1 MGDMVWLEECLKQ
14 AKQMGASEV
23 HLIEGRPVRYRV
35 DGELQKGTEE
45 KLPETAVR
53 DWLNDT
59 LTETQKVAYKEDGEL
74 TFTVTK
80 DGLFRMRV
88 QAYRQSAGHAA
99 SLHLLPLCPP
109 TTEELLIPEKIRALL
124 QQKRGLFL
132 IAGASG
138 AGKTTTMAAL
148 TGALLKESGKKITVL
163 EENTEYLYPTEQED
177 GENTSLLVQR
187 ETASHTKTM
196 ATGIKTALLQ
206 DSDVIT
212 VSRLDGAEGL
222 DAAVRAVE
230 LGRLVLAIVDAED
243 SFLAL
248 ETLLSYVDERDVAKM
263 QQRLANALIGGMSQ
277 QLLPRENG
285 TGRVAAYAYY
295 TNTDGVKNL
304 LREGKM
310 GALASMLQSGE
321 RVEGMSMEDAVYE
334 LYMQS
339 VISSEMAVYYAPDPK
354 EMQRKVRLF

>member
-1 MGDMVWLEECLKQ
+1 MGDMVWLEECLQQ

-23 HLIEGRPVRYRV
+23 HLIEGRPVMYRV
-35 DGELQKGTEE
+35 DGELHKGMEE
-45 KLPETAVR
+45 QLPANGVSN
-53 DWLNDT
+53 WLNGT
-59 LTETQKVAYKEDGEL
+59 LTEKQKAAYKENGEI

-80 DGLFRMRV
+80 SGLFRMRV
-88 QAYRQSAGHAA
+88 QAYRQSTGDAA
-99 SLHLLPLCPP
+99 CIHLLPFCPP
-109 TTEELLIPEKIRALL
+109 TAEELLIPEKICGLL

-163 EENTEYLYPTEQED
+163 EANTEYVYHTEQGD
-177 GENTSLLVQR
+177 GANTSLLVQR

-212 VSRLDGAEGL
+212 VSELDGAESL

-230 LGRLVLAIVDAED
+230 LGRLVLAIVDAEN
-243 SFLAL
+243 SFLAI
-248 ETLLSYVDERDVAKM
+248 ETLLSYVDERNVAKM

-277 QLLPRENG
+277 QLLPRQNG

-295 TNTDGVKNL
+295 TNTDSVKNL

-310 GALASMLQSGE
+310 GVLSSMLQSGE

>member
-23 HLIEGRPVRYRV
+23 HLIEGRPVGYRV
-35 DGELQKGTEE
+35 DGELHRRTEE
-45 KLPETAVR
+45 KLPASAIS
-53 DWLNDT
+53 DWLNDA
-59 LTETQKVAYKEDGEL
+59 LTETQKAAYSENGEL

-88 QAYRQSAGHAA
+88 QAYRQSTGDAA
-99 SLHLLPLCPP
+99 CLHLLPLCPP
-109 TTEELLIPEKIRALL
+109 MTEELLIPEKIRALL

-148 TGALLKESGKKITVL
+148 TRALLKESGKKITVL
-163 EENTEYLYPTEQED
+163 EENTEYLYHTEQED

-212 VSRLDGAEGL
+212 VSKLDRAESL
-222 DAAVRAVE
+222 EAAVRAVE
-230 LGRLVLAIVDAED
+230 MGRLVLAIVDAED
-243 SFLAL
+243 SFLAI

-295 TNTDGVKNL
+295 TNTDSVKNL

>member
-23 HLIEGRPVRYRV
+23 HLIEDRPVRYRV
-35 DGELQKGTEE
+35 DGELHKGTGE
-45 KLPETAVR
+45 KLPGSAIR
-53 DWLNDT
+53 DWLNDA
-59 LTETQKVAYKEDGEL
+59 LTETHKAAYKENGEL

-88 QAYRQSAGHAA
+88 QAYRQSTGDAA
-99 SLHLLPLCPP
+99 CLHLLPLCPP
-109 TTEELLIPEKIRALL
+109 TTEELLIPEKICELL

-148 TGALLKESGKKITVL
+148 TGALLKESGKKITAL
-163 EENTEYLYPTEQED
+163 EANTEYLYHIEE
-177 GENTSLLVQR
+177 GNTSLLVQR

-212 VSRLDGAEGL
+212 VSELGGAESL
-222 DAAVRAVE
+222 EAAVRAVE
-230 LGRLVLAIVDAED
+230 MGRLVLAIVDAED
-243 SFLAL
+243 SFLAI
-248 ETLLSYVDERDVAKM
+248 ETLLSYVDERNVAKM